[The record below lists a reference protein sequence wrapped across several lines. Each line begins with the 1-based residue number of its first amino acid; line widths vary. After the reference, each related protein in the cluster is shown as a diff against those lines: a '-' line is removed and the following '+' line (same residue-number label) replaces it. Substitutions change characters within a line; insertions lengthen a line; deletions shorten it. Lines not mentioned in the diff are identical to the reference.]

1 MNAILSTRFV
11 KDSRTRAL
19 ILPGAILMVI
29 LLAAVLAPILPLSDP
44 TKMNVAQRFSSPT
57 ATYWLGTD
65 EFGRDILS
73 RLIWGAR
80 ATLAV
85 ALSSSII
92 ACVAGV
98 SLALIGGYLGELAET
113 VTVRLTDIILSFP
126 TILLALLAVT
136 ILGPSLWTLI
146 FVLSILN
153 TPGFTRVAY
162 GEVLALRTAEFVEA
176 AQVLGLRTPR
186 ILLGTILPNIMAP
199 ILVQFSLTVAS
210 AIVVESGLSFLGLGV
225 VPPTPSWGT
234 MIRGARAALDFN
246 VLVLVW
252 PCLALII
259 SIFTLNWLCDGL
271 RDALD
276 IRSRKTGDAE

>member
-1 MNAILSTRFV
+1 MSAFSM
-11 KDSRTRAL
+11 
-19 ILPGAILMVI
+19 G
-29 LLAAVLAPILPLSDP
+29 LLADHRLRPVLLPAVIMTVIMLSAILAPILQLADP
-44 TKMNVAQRFSSPT
+44 TAMNVAQRFAYPS
-57 ATYWLGTD
+57 AAHWLGTD
-65 EFGRDILS
+65 EFGRDVLS
-73 RLIWGAR
+73 RLIWGGR

-85 ALSSSII
+85 ALSSSVI
-92 ACVAGV
+92 AAVVGVA
-98 SLALIGGYLGELAET
+98 LALIGGYFGELLET
-113 VTVRLTDIILSFP
+113 LTVRLTDIILSFP

-146 FVLSILN
+146 LVLSILN

-162 GEVLALRTAEFVEA
+162 GEVLALRSAEFVEA
-176 AQVLGLRTPR
+176 AQVLGLQTHR
-186 ILLGTILPNIMAP
+186 ILLGTILPNVLPP

-210 AIVVESGLSFLGLGV
+210 AIVIESGLSFLGLGV

-246 VLVLVW
+246 VLALVW
-252 PCLALII
+252 PCLALIV

-276 IRSRKTGDAE
+276 VRSRKKGTAE